1 MCLYLTKQNKE
12 PKVAEKPIE
21 CYKLVLKRAYNR
33 LVTPFMHCEIDLG
46 EVIKAYPCMP
56 MVRKSERKSEY
67 PSKYSRYKFFVSV
80 GVIHTFKT
88 LEGAKKAARMLFFSS
103 DIAIVKCTIPTRS
116 LYFEGVFDD
125 TGIQCYASTSVRYWK
140 KIVYQK

>member
-1 MCLYLTKQNKE
+1 MCLRLTKQNKD

-21 CYKLVLKRAYNR
+21 CYKLVLKASNG
-33 LVTPFMHCEIDLG
+33 LITPFMHNEIYLG
-46 EVIKAYPCMP
+46 EIIKAYPRVP
-56 MVRKSERKSEY
+56 MVKKRECASEH
-67 PSKYSRYKFFVSV
+67 SRYKFFVCD

-88 LEGAKKAARMLFFSS
+88 IEEAKKVAR
-103 DIAIVKCTIPTRS
+103 IAYFQNFVIVKCTIPTGS

>member
-21 CYKLVLKRAYNR
+21 CYKLVLRRAYNR

-46 EVIKAYPCMP
+46 EVIKAYPRVP
-56 MVRKSERKSEY
+56 MVQKSEY
-67 PSKYSRYKFFVSV
+67 ASKYSRHKFFVGV

-88 LEGAKKAARMLFFSS
+88 LVGAKKAARMLFFSS
-103 DIAIVKCTIPTRS
+103 DIAIVKCTIPTGS

>member
-12 PKVAEKPIE
+12 PKVAEKSIE
-21 CYKLVLKRAYNR
+21 CYKLVLKRPYNR
-33 LVTPFMHCEIDLG
+33 FVTPFMYCEIDLG
-46 EVIKAYPCMP
+46 EVIKAYPRVP
-56 MVRKSERKSEY
+56 MVRKSERTSEH
-67 PSKYSRYKFFVSV
+67 SRYKFFVGA

-88 LEGAKKAARMLFFSS
+88 IEGAKKAARMLFFSS
-103 DIAIVKCTIPTRS
+103 DIAIVKCTIPTGS
-116 LYFEGVFDD
+116 LYFEGAFDD